1 MIMHGM
7 VAEPLVAVD
16 RVLAVDETRVETEK
30 YISGNE
36 LIFAGHYPHAPIYP
50 GVFLLETMLQS
61 IGNWSAARDVEL
73 SFAGV
78 KTLRLLSP
86 ALPGDVIR
94 CICEVRETT
103 DGGVVLDCVC
113 SADGQ
118 AVAKAAVE
126 FRYVRERVE

>member
-61 IGNWSAARDVEL
+61 IWQLARRPRRRAVVRGRQDVT
-73 SFAGV
+73 A
-78 KTLRLLSP
+78 
-86 ALPGDVIR
+86 
-94 CICEVRETT
+94 
-103 DGGVVLDCVC
+103 
-113 SADGQ
+113 
-118 AVAKAAVE
+118 AVAGTAG
-126 FRYVRERVE
+126 